1 MTRCSS
7 AIKSGSAIRLHSKL
21 CAAGKASNTPVS
33 AAGSALAIAV
43 LLDEAEWVNYEP
55 ENGNRSHL
63 AHHIS
68 DV

>member
-43 LLDEAEWVNYEP
+43 LLDEAEPVNYEP

>member
-7 AIKSGSAIRLHSKL
+7 AISWGSAIRLHSKL
-21 CAAGKASNTPVS
+21 RAAGKAENTPVS

-43 LLDEAEWVNYEP
+43 LLDEAERVNYEP
-55 ENGNRSHL
+55 KNGNRSPL